1 MNSFK
6 SFHLAWVL
14 AGIVLIISSCVKEEY
29 DFNTLSKEIS
39 LSPKFVLPAL
49 TGSLTLGDSFEP
61 KEDTIVVN
69 PDGTI
74 KLMYRQ
80 DSLFTYSVTDII
92 DMPDQTPHSK
102 TATLGSVY
110 IDDFSYDGSLTLNVI
125 SLNFDAGTRSTLLA
139 RDGTND
145 IFPPVPPPNT
155 GNFNMTPF
163 SNFTQVMVDSGK
175 ISIGVTNQLPVE
187 VSFTLILR
195 NTSDNSQ
202 VGTAF
207 VYTAVPSMGS
217 QTQIVDVS
225 GNLTNDLNF
234 DIVDFTSPGSSGNVD
249 VDLTDLILISLS
261 SQNMVVSSGTAILPD
276 QVFFIETDTI
286 DTDVDP
292 GTEITY
298 VEMASGDID
307 YNITSGFNENI
318 QVNLILPT
326 GELNEDTLK
335 YAIPV
340 LSGGSASGTLS
351 MAGAS
356 IDFSIDPGQPYNK
369 LPFKFMAEIA
379 STGSM
384 VSFNFADAFT
394 MDYTMSN
401 LDFDYLEGYFG
412 EQNYSIDLDSLEIDL
427 GDIFDKITGTITF
440 TDPKIN
446 IPYTNSIGVPANL
459 EVDLWGETSAGER
472 QDLNAPMVSIDKLED
487 RDDPLVESSM
497 EFNRDNSSIVELIEL
512 RPEILYYSGDVN
524 INPDGATGLRD
535 NFVLSAS
542 EIIGDLEVEIPA
554 SLKVQNLSLR
564 DTTDNPFYPEDPGDE
579 SDLSKLEE
587 ITLYFSATNGFP
599 LEIDF
604 KIIPYDTVNNIEYPA
619 IDVPQFIT
627 AAPVDANGRVNELI
641 QAPIVKIELDKTML
655 ENLEKSERLIVQ
667 AWFKTTGDGAREV
680 IFYTDYTFEFKLA
693 VGLEL
698 NIE

>member
-6 SFHLAWVL
+6 SFYLAWVL

-92 DMPDQTPHSK
+92 DMPDQTPQSK

-217 QTQIVDVS
+217 QTQTVDVS

-249 VDLTDLILISLS
+249 VDLTDLILISLN

-351 MAGAS
+351 MAGVS

-369 LPFKFMAEIA
+369 LPFKFMAEIV

-412 EQNYSIDLDSLEIDL
+412 EQNYTIDQDSLEIDL
-427 GDIFDKITGTITF
+427 GDILDKITGTITF
-440 TDPKIN
+440 TDPKIR

-459 EVDLWGETSAGER
+459 EVDLWGETSAGGR
-472 QDLNAPMVSIDKLED
+472 QDLNAPVVSIDKLED

-535 NFVLSAS
+535 NFILSTS

-554 SLKVQNLSLR
+554 SLMIQNLSLR
-564 DTTDNPFYPEDPGDE
+564 DTTDNPFYPEDPGEE

-641 QAPIVKIELDKTML
+641 QAPVVKILLDKTML

-680 IFYTDYTFEFKLA
+680 IFYTDYTFDFRLA